1 MNDKEMQMENN
12 EQKKGTASKPEYC
25 FRLCDITKRF
35 ASTVALTHMNLDVLP
50 GEVVGLI
57 GPNGAGKSTLMGI
70 LTGVVPATEGSIELL
85 GGTYSNDKYN
95 TTIART
101 SGIACCYQEFSVCAN
116 LTVYENFA
124 ITVMDHRPFGKPGWR
139 KDMIKLAE
147 DTLNHVF
154 PNNGI
159 NIRNKVEKL
168 SIEQKQMVEIC
179 CAMATN
185 NLKILILDEP
195 TSSLTN
201 DRIGQFH
208 NAIKELKEKNVSVIY
223 ISHKLEEIIQISSRI
238 VVMRNGEKT
247 WEGTTE
253 KTTTEDLVN
262 LMGGRISIR
271 KAASK
276 KREEKEHILDIEHL
290 NTKVLRDINMYI
302 GKGEVIGISGLG
314 GSGQRELLNEIFKAA
329 KGGKVK
335 GITMK
340 GDASFVS
347 GDRQN
352 EGMFKL
358 WSIADN
364 IIISSL
370 DQLTNWKLLDEKKCQ
385 DLAQYWYDKLKFRAA
400 GRDDNITNLS
410 GGNAQKAIIGRGIAS
425 DADLII
431 FDDPTRGVDAGTK
444 KEIYS
449 IIEEISAAGKSVIW
463 YSTEDNEMVECD
475 RVYILREGEIVGE
488 LMEDEISVDTVIS
501 TSFRKAKNT
510 PDDTAS
516 VKKEGVAQKA
526 VSTLTSG
533 SGISIMV
540 LICIWIIVSMFNKN
554 VNTRMGMTYMIG
566 SALPLVFVS
575 IGQMFIVGAGD
586 INLGIGNAMGLV
598 NAITATIMVR
608 SMGLGILSI
617 LGVLTLYALVCVLI
631 HKRNMPSIV
640 VSLGMLSVWL
650 GIALLVLPT
659 PGGTAPDWL
668 SVFFTIQ
675 TPVFPIQVYLCILTA
690 IVSYWI
696 AFKSKYGMIMRGIGD
711 NPGAVMK
718 RGWSHLT
725 AHVVSYVVSGIFVIL
740 AGMTVTFVSKGAD
753 ANASSSYQMQ
763 SIATIL
769 LGGCAF
775 SGGIIEPVGVVAGA
789 LSISLISSMLTF
801 MQINSNYRTAVIGII
816 LLIVLIMGEAMK
828 RRKTS

>member
-1 MNDKEMQMENN
+1 MEKN
-12 EQKKGTASKPEYC
+12 EYC
-25 FRLCDITKRF
+25 FRLCDITKKF
-35 ASTVALTHMNLDVLP
+35 DSTVALTHMNLDVVP

-70 LTGVVPATEGSIELL
+70 LTGVVPATEGSITLAGENY
-85 GGTYSNDKYN
+85 TNEKYN
-95 TTIART
+95 TTIARNG
-101 SGIACCYQEFSVCAN
+101 GIACCYQEFSVCAN

-124 ITVMDHRPFGKPGWR
+124 ITVMDHRPVGFKGWR
-139 KDMIKLAE
+139 KNMMELAGH
-147 DTLNHVF
+147 TLDHVF
-154 PNNGI
+154 PNHGI
-159 NIRNKVEKL
+159 NIRSKVEKL

-185 NLKILILDEP
+185 GLKILILDEP

-208 NAIKELKEKNVSVIY
+208 DAIRELKNRNVSVIY

-253 KTTTEDLVN
+253 HTTTEDLVN

-271 KAASK
+271 KAAGTK
-276 KREEKEHILDIEHL
+276 KAEKEHLLDISHL
-290 NTKVLRDINMYI
+290 NTKALHDINMYI

-329 KGGKVK
+329 KGGRVK

-352 EGMFKL
+352 EGIFKL

-370 DQLTNWKLLDEKKCQ
+370 DQLLKRKLLNEKKCD
-385 DLAQYWYDKLKFRAA
+385 DLAQHWYDKLKFRAA
-400 GRDDNITNLS
+400 GREDNITNLS
-410 GGNAQKAIIGRGIAS
+410 GGNQQKAIIGRGIAS

-449 IIEEISAAGKSVIW
+449 IIEEVSAAGKSVIW
-463 YSTEDNEMVECD
+463 YSTEDNEMMECD
-475 RVYILREGEIVGE
+475 RVYIMREGMIVGE

-501 TSFRKAKNT
+501 TSFRKAEVTAKENT
-510 PDDTAS
+510 A
-516 VKKEGVAQKA
+516 VKESGLGKKA
-526 VSTLTSG
+526 LSLLTSG
-533 SGISIMV
+533 SGISLLV
-540 LICIWIIVSMFNKN
+540 LACIWIIVSMFNSN

-575 IGQMFIVGAGD
+575 IGQMFIVEAGD

-598 NAITATIMVR
+598 SAITATIMVENP
-608 SMGLGILSI
+608 GLGLLAV
-617 LGVLTLYALVCVLI
+617 LGVLILYSVIAVLI
-631 HKRNMPSIV
+631 HVRNMPSIV

-659 PGGTAPDWL
+659 PGGSSPSWLTA
-668 SVFFTIQ
+668 FYTIQ
-675 TPVFPIQVYLCILTA
+675 TPVFPIQVYICILVA

-696 AFKSKYGMIMRGIGD
+696 AFKSKYGMVLRGIGD

-718 RGWSHLT
+718 RGWSYLA
-725 AHVVSYVVSGIFVIL
+725 AHVVTYVISGIFVIL
-740 AGMTVTFVSKGAD
+740 AGLTMTYVSKGAD
-753 ANASSSYQMQ
+753 ANAASSYQMQ

-816 LLIVLIMGEAMK
+816 LLIVLIAGEAMK
-828 RRKTS
+828 RRKAS